1 MTDKLH
7 DTTPLG
13 RSVEDI
19 ERESGNLVN
28 DSREGESLRRDET
41 AVIPAVA
48 NANTTGMIAA
58 VAPTD
63 LIEKGSGPDDGT
75 GTVNRDSS
83 EE

>member
-1 MTDKLH
+1 MTDPLH

-19 ERESGNLVN
+19 ERESGNLTN
-28 DSREGESLRRDET
+28 DPREGESMRRDET